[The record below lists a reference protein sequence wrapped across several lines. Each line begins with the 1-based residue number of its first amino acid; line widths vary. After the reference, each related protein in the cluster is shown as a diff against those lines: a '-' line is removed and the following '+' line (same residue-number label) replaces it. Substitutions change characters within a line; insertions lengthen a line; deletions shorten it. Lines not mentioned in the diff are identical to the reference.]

1 MSNKIEFIEKEA
13 DSALADPSIL
23 EDMLISYEEPGGS
36 DLVVFEE
43 DLDDEG
49 LDNKGLG
56 DDALEFLEDL
66 EGMGGEDSDEE
77 ALDEE
82 GPAEEGLEGTDDLE
96 PLDMKEFAG
105 EWSENIKELV
115 DDVEKGSIGYVGQLS
130 KKLEEEGLE
139 LAVSEDGEDFGV
151 IPIPGSLESFN
162 DESENDVVDSNWSDD
177 RDSSKF
183 MSYMHD
189 AYPTGIPQHDGSSMI
204 GCEMALLYLNKLN
217 KEISEAL
224 RSDPDGSLDPLVL
237 EDYRVKILKDMVLL
251 KERMNN
257 LKRDLG
263 DATRNLTRASDDS
276 SIEKLATTPRVQ
288 IVATPFERAISGILI
303 NSVVSAGHPF
313 EDVYD
318 YLKTKYSFSERDE
331 LSIMQLVMDSGHY
344 IFKDRGA
351 IGSGFDEDGQGPG
364 GNIASHGIDFIK
376 NYFA

>member
-13 DSALADPSIL
+13 GSALADPSML
-23 EDMLISYEEPGGS
+23 EDMLISYEEPDGS

-49 LDNKGLG
+49 LG
-56 DDALEFLEDL
+56 DAALEFLEDL
-66 EGMGGEDSDEE
+66 EGMSGEDSDEE

-82 GPAEEGLEGTDDLE
+82 GPTEEGLGGTDDLE
-96 PLDMKEFAG
+96 PLDMKEWAG
-105 EWSENIKELV
+105 EWSENIKDLA
-115 DDVEKGSIGYVGQLS
+115 DDVEEESIGYVEQLGEE
-130 KKLEEEGLE
+130 LEEEGLE

-151 IPIPGSLESFN
+151 IPIPGSSGTFDDGE
-162 DESENDVVDSNWSDD
+162 DENSVVDSNWSDD

-183 MSYMHD
+183 MSYILD
-189 AYPTGIPQHDGSSMI
+189 AYPTGIPQHDGNSMI
-204 GCEMALLYLNKLN
+204 GCEVALLYLNKLN

-224 RSDPDGSLDPLVL
+224 RSDSGGSLDPLVL
-237 EDYRVKILKDMVLL
+237 EDYRVRILKDMVLL

-257 LKRDLG
+257 IKRDLG
-263 DATRNLTRASDDS
+263 DATRDLTRASHDS
-276 SIEKLATTPRVQ
+276 SIEKVATTPRVQ
-288 IVATPFERAISGILI
+288 VVATPFERAIAGILI

-318 YLKTKYSFSERDE
+318 YLKDKYAFNDRDE
-331 LSIMQLVMDSGHY
+331 LSIMQLVVDSGHH

-351 IGSGFDEDGQGPG
+351 IGSKFNEDGQGPG
-364 GNIASHGIDFIK
+364 GNIALHGIDFIK